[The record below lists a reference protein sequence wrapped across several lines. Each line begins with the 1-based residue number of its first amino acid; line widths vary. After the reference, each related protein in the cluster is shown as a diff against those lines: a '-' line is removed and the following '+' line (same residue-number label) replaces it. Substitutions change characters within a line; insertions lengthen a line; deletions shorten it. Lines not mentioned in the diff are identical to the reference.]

1 MYADPSGYM
10 SLGGMSAGMSGM
22 ATLSTM
28 STGVRVGLTG
38 QTLIQPLIA
47 ALSTGQ
53 TTAQA
58 SVSVIG
64 LVTTAAKYCKNND
77 SCKPK
82 FPILIYGLNHG
93 ELTDHV
99 YDAITGEGSTGVP
112 LPNVLKYIKPKNSRT
127 WLNKTSIC
135 NTQARNIHGKD
146 ADCDE
151 YPFASSHQGGK
162 TNSVSLRLIDPTD
175 NRSGG
180 RLLGG
185 MLRADRTVAGRDSY
199 IVLAHSMV
207 PLSFY
212 WTRKGKIGM
221 SKGIDPDME

>member
-1 MYADPSGYM
+1 M
-10 SLGGMSAGMSGM
+10 
-22 ATLSTM
+22 
-28 STGVRVGLTG
+28 
-38 QTLIQPLIA
+38 IA
-47 ALSTGQ
+47 ANLM
-53 TTAQA
+53 
-58 SVSVIG
+58 IG
-64 LVTTAAKYCKNND
+64 LVMAAKKYCETND

-112 LPNVLKYIKPKNSRT
+112 LPNVLKYIKPGNPRS
-127 WLNKTSIC
+127 WLNKTSSC
-135 NTQARNIHGKD
+135 NLQARAKYNETM
-146 ADCDE
+146 DCDE
-151 YPFASSHQGGK
+151 YPFASSQQGGK

-185 MLRADRTVAGRDSY
+185 MLKADRTVAGKDSY

-221 SKGIDPDME
+221 SRGIDPDEE